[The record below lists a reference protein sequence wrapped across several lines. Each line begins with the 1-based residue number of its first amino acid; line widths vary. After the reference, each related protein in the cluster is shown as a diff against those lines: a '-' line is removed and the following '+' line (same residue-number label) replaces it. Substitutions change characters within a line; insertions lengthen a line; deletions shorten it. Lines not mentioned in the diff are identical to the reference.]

1 MTKHSNTF
9 LPKDTVKRI
18 KRVVNLCCFVLVC
31 YSSVGLAAEIVYPSS
46 IKQGGLGTVTIAG
59 THPIAAASGSFN
71 GRTVYFNPTSTDT
84 EYLGLISAHLQTD
97 PKDATLKIEIDY
109 TDGSSEVV
117 SRTISIIDGDY
128 ETQYLTLDSKWT
140 SYDEDTLA
148 RIQRENNI
156 IGALFKTETP
166 QKLWTEPFMMPLTG
180 RITGEFGLRRY
191 INGEPRSPHSGID
204 ISAVTG
210 TPVLAANDGRAVLV
224 MDMFFSGFSL
234 FIDHGQGLY
243 TMYFHLSEVLV
254 DEGDDIHRGDTVA
267 LVGATGRVTGAHLHF
282 GVRHTN
288 NKVNPWD
295 LANAVSP

>member
-1 MTKHSNTF
+1 MRKHTNTLF
-9 LPKDTVKRI
+9 QRDTVKPLKRI
-18 KRVVNLCCFVLVC
+18 VILCCFIFVC
-31 YSSVGLAAEIVYPSS
+31 YSIVGLAAEIDYPTS
-46 IKQGGLGTVTIAG
+46 IKQGGLGTVTITG
-59 THPIAAASGSFN
+59 TRPIASASGSFN
-71 GRTVYFNPTSTDT
+71 GRTVYLNPTPTAT
-84 EYLGLISAHLQTD
+84 EHLGLISAHLQTD
-97 PKDATLKIEIDY
+97 PKDATLRVEIDY
-109 TDGSSEVV
+109 TDGTSEVV
-117 SRTISIIDGDY
+117 SRTISIVDGDY

-140 SYDEDTLA
+140 SYDEETLA

-156 IGALFKTETP
+156 IGALFKTETSE
-166 QKLWTEPFMMPLTG
+166 KLWMDPFMMPLTG

-224 MDMFFSGFSL
+224 MDMFFSGLSL

-254 DEGDDIHRGDTVA
+254 EEGDVINRGDTVA
-267 LVGATGRVTGAHLHF
+267 LVGSTGRVTGAHLHF

-295 LANAVSP
+295 LVNAVSP